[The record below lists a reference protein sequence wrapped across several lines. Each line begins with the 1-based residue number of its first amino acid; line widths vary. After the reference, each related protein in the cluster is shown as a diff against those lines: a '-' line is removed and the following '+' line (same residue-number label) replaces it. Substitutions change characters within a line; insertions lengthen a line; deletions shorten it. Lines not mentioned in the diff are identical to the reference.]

1 MPKVRQLLLPI
12 SILTFSLMM
21 FSLAAS
27 PADAAAFIK
36 YDGIDGESVDRDHE
50 GWIDIVSLSWGS
62 VREGRSARRGSG
74 QAPRDGSS
82 GDISVTKYMDKA
94 SPKLAQ
100 ACASGERAGKVEIHL
115 SAGGSDRSD
124 RSDRTTYLTYV
135 LKDVTITSCTPSSS
149 GSGDRPTENITLN
162 YTEIEWTYQEARKG
176 GRSSGNVET
185 EWKVEE
191 GEK

>member
-1 MPKVRQLLLPI
+1 
-12 SILTFSLMM
+12 MM

-27 PADAAAFIK
+27 PADAAAFMK
-36 YDGIDGESVDRDHE
+36 YDGIDGESVDREHKD
-50 GWIDIVSLSWGS
+50 WIDIVSWSWGS
-62 VREGRSARRGSG
+62 VREGRSGRRGSG

-82 GDISVTKYMDKA
+82 GDISVTKYIDKA

-100 ACASGERAGKVEIHL
+100 ACTSGERAGKVEIHL

-124 RSDRTTYLTYV
+124 RPTYLTYV
-135 LKDVTITSCTPSSS
+135 LKDVMITSCQPSST
-149 GSGDRPTENITLN
+149 GAGDRPTENITLN
-162 YTEIEWTYQEARKG
+162 YTEIEWTYQEARRG